1 MEKAKKRESNYKLL
15 YDCTYGVRRFF
26 VFAAIC
32 TTLTIIANVVTPL
45 ITAFTVDYIL
55 RNDIGAVNQTLLHL
69 SEMLGDRQFYLNNMW
84 TVAAAIAIVAVFSG
98 LTRFFNTRSMSIASE
113 NTAKTM
119 RDKMFSH
126 ITDLPYDY
134 HKHTMTG
141 DLIQRCTSDIE
152 TVRRFIYN
160 QMMEL
165 VRSIMLVVVAFF
177 VMFGIN
183 VKLTFISIV
192 IVPFI
197 LVFSFSYF
205 KKVIKCFTESD
216 EAEGKLSETINENV
230 AGVRVVRAFGQQK
243 NESDKFEQCN
253 ANYRNVTAKLNKLL
267 GMYWGASDFM
277 GYTQIAVTTVT
288 SIIMACNGEIS
299 LGDVLLFSS
308 YVNWLIWPARN
319 LGRILSDMGKA
330 KVSLGRLQEILDN
343 PLETEPGK
351 ALKPVIEGNITFN
364 NVCFGYDYPNEVLDN
379 ISFNVKRGQTVGIL
393 GSTGSGKSSLVQLLQ
408 RLYTCTSG
416 DIIIDGVNV
425 NDIER
430 HYLRKNIGIVMQEP
444 FLYSRTIAEN
454 IKFGNKGAT
463 REQMYESARAASIH
477 DKIESF
483 DSGYDTVVGEKG
495 VTLSGGEKQ
504 RVAIA
509 RTLLQEAS
517 ILIFDDSMSAVDA
530 ETDAAIRSALHRRK
544 SGITTFIVSHRITT
558 LCESDFVIV
567 LENGKLTE
575 KGTHEELLKQDGLYR
590 RIAEIQS
597 FATGEVK

>member
-1 MEKAKKRESNYKLL
+1 MKKTKKKQNEYKLL

-26 VFAAIC
+26 VFAAVC
-32 TTLTIIANVVTPL
+32 TTATIVANVITPL
-45 ITAFTVDYIL
+45 ITAFTVDYVL
-55 RNDIGAVNQTLLHL
+55 RNDAGSVNQTMLHL
-69 SEMLGDRQFYLNNMW
+69 SQLLGDRQFFLNNMW
-84 TVAAAIAIVAVFSG
+84 VIAAIIAAMAVLSG
-98 LTRFFNTRSMSIASE
+98 FTRFFNTRSMSIAAES
-113 NTAKTM
+113 TAQTM

-126 ITDLPYDY
+126 IVDLPYDY

-141 DLIQRCTSDIE
+141 DLVQRCTSDVE

-165 VRSIMLVVVAFF
+165 VRSIMLVVVAFC
-177 VMFGIN
+177 VMLSIN
-183 VKLTFISIV
+183 VKLTFISVI
-192 IVPFI
+192 IVPFM

-230 AGVRVVRAFGQQK
+230 AGVRVVRAFGQQQS
-243 NESDKFEQCN
+243 ESEKFEVCN
-253 ANYRNVTAKLNKLL
+253 SRYRNITAKLNKLL
-267 GMYWGASDFM
+267 GLYWGASDFM
-277 GYTQIAVTTVT
+277 GFTQITVTTVT
-288 SIIMACNGEIS
+288 SIVMACRGELS
-299 LGDVLLFSS
+299 LGDVLLFST

-319 LGRILSDMGKA
+319 LGRILSDMGKS

-343 PLETEPGK
+343 PLETEPGL
-351 ALKPVIEGNITFN
+351 ALTPEIGGEITFK

-379 ISFNVKRGQTVGIL
+379 INFSVKHGQTVGIL

-408 RLYTCTSG
+408 RLYTCSSG
-416 DIIIDGVNV
+416 EIELDGVNI

-444 FLYSRTIAEN
+444 FLYSRSIADN
-454 IKFGNKGAT
+454 IKFGNSSAT
-463 REQMYESARAASIH
+463 DEQMFDSARAASIH
-477 DKIESF
+477 EKIESF
-483 DSGYDTVVGEKG
+483 DGGYETVVGEKG

-509 RTLLQEAS
+509 RTLLQNAA

-530 ETDAAIRSALHRRK
+530 ETDAAIRSALHKRK
-544 SGITTFIVSHRITT
+544 SGVTTFIVSHRITT

-567 LENGKLTE
+567 LENGKLTQL
-575 KGTHEELLKQDGLYR
+575 GTHEELLKQEGLYR